1 MKSIIMT
8 SPKIDGYISFEYNEA
23 DIIEKLEISG
33 TLTDQQYAWLFSRFP
48 WKYDQLPA
56 FSRQAPDAVF
66 TETERE
72 ITFKMFWDR
81 YDDKVKS
88 SKKKTESKW
97 NNMTKANQVK
107 AYLYIPTYFRTKG
120 SADKKYTTTY
130 LEAELWN
137 N

>member
-8 SPKIDGYISFEYNEA
+8 SHKIDGHISFNYNEA
-23 DIIEKLEISG
+23 GIIEQLEISG
-33 TLTDQQYAWLFSRFP
+33 TLTDKQYVWLFSRFP
-48 WKYDQLPA
+48 WQYDQLPA

-72 ITFKMFWDR
+72 ITFQMFWDR
-81 YDDKVKS
+81 YNDKVRS
-88 SKKKTESKW
+88 SKKKTKDKWDKMSK
-97 NNMTKANQVK
+97 AEQVK
-107 AYLYIPTYFRTKG
+107 AYLFIPIYFRTKG
-120 SADKKYTTTY
+120 SAEKKYATTY